1 MIEIEIV
8 DSVWTRTNT
17 DGHQWLNNFL
27 CYDHFYWRNNG
38 FQKEKVIQKVWM
50 MEVHS
55 DGYYFHTGLV
65 DKVLDYLE
73 EQGEAYDFMS
83 NLPDVDISEP
93 SLNGIVFRDYQERLI
108 NSGLD
113 HGRGQLIAPT
123 ATGKSIILN
132 GIISGLPKYNVLFL
146 VHTKVLMKQMKTHI
160 EDAFPDETVG
170 EWSAK
175 KKDIQRIT
183 VATIQSYVKI
193 HRKYNDYFKA
203 ILIDEVHHVSGLE
216 TMYGKVLQM
225 STAHTK
231 LGVTATKNAGEK
243 GRWAA
248 EALLGPVIGEY
259 TLKEAREDKV
269 VAEPTIHIY
278 TNPHIECLRKLPEY
292 SDKYNFGIVDNFPR
306 NLKIVMIADKF
317 VKQGKTTLI
326 TVTSI
331 PHGKE
336 LERIFCNY
344 GVEIQFIY
352 GDSTEEERETIK
364 EGLKN
369 KSTLCALSSIVFL
382 EGVDIPSLDVVINA
396 GAGVSPVQTMQRIG
410 RALRKTETKDTA
422 VLVDFIDN
430 VNPTLRRQSDSRITL
445 YKQNE
450 WKIIYKEI
458 Q

>member
-1 MIEIEIV
+1 MIEIEIM
-8 DSVWTRTNT
+8 DSVWTKTNEA
-17 DGHQWLNNFL
+17 GHFWLNNFL

-50 MEVHS
+50 LEVHT
-55 DGYYFHTGLV
+55 DGFYFHTGLV
-65 DKVLDYLE
+65 DKVLNYLDD
-73 EQGEAYDFMS
+73 QGEQYELTD
-83 NLPDVDISEP
+83 NLPEIEVSEP
-93 SLNGIVFRDYQERLI
+93 FLKGITFRHYQKRLVDA
-108 NSGLD
+108 GLD
-113 HGRGQLIAPT
+113 YGRGQLIAPT

-132 GIISGLPKYNVLFL
+132 GVISGLAGYNVLFL
-146 VHTKVLMKQMKTHI
+146 VHTKVLMKQMKEHI
-160 EDAFPDETVG
+160 ENAFPDEEIG

-175 KKDIQRIT
+175 NKNMKRIT

-193 HRKYNDYFKA
+193 HRKYNDHFDA

-231 LGVTATKNAGEK
+231 LGVTATRNAGEK
-243 GRWAA
+243 GRWSA

-278 TNPHIECLRKLPEY
+278 TNPFIDSLRKLPEY
-292 SDKYNFGIVDNFPR
+292 ADKYAFGITENFPR
-306 NLKIVMIADKF
+306 NLKIVMIADEF
-317 VKQGKTTLI
+317 IKQGKTTLI

-331 PHGKE
+331 PHGKG
-336 LERIFCNY
+336 LERIFREY
-344 GVEIQFIY
+344 GIEVQFIY
-352 GDSTEEERETIK
+352 GNSTEEEREAVK
-364 EGLKN
+364 EGLKD
-369 KSTLCALSSIVFL
+369 KSTLCALSSVVFL

-422 VLVDFIDN
+422 ILVDFIDN
-430 VNPTLRRQSDSRITL
+430 VNPTLRRQSDTRIKL

-450 WKIIYKEI
+450 WKIVYKEGN
-458 Q
+458 